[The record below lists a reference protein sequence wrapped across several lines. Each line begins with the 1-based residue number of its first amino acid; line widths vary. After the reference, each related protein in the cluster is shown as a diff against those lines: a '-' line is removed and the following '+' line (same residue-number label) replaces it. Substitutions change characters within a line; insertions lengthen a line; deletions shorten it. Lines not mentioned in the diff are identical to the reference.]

1 MGCSFLPRHQ
11 LLSFFSGLTGFTES
25 SSAYV
30 QMAGWGFRK
39 EQKPMKFPEV
49 GIWGCSSAVGT
60 VGPSADKDDEV
71 WSS

>member
-1 MGCSFLPRHQ
+1 M
-11 LLSFFSGLTGFTES
+11 GFTES
-25 SSAYV
+25 SSAHV
-30 QMAGWGFRK
+30 QMAGWGSRK

-60 VGPSADKDDEV
+60 VGPSVDKDDEV